1 MVTIC
6 TFMIPGNFYTTSIVF
21 GSNSIQGYVQTLK
34 KCIQK
39 TLWEIPRLNFLANC
53 FLKKISTFSEKF
65 ADVQQNPFLH
75 LPEDDKARLR
85 YVLYDGFHIIV
96 KSNFIIIATEI
107 C

>member
-1 MVTIC
+1 MGLYVHSWSQE
-6 TFMIPGNFYTTSIVF
+6 NF
-21 GSNSIQGYVQTLK
+21 TLVLSLIETK
-34 KCIQK
+34 SRDMFRLLKNCIQK

-53 FLKKISTFSEKF
+53 FLEKISTFSEKF
-65 ADVQQNPFLH
+65 ADIQQNPFLH
-75 LPEDDKARLR
+75 LPEDDKARFR